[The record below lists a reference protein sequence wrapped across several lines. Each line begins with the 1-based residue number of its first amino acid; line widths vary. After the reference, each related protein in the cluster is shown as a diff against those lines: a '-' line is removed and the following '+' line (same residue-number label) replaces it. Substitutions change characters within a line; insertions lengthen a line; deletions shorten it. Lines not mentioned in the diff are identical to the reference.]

1 MQKVTD
7 PREIIDFLRN
17 KENKSVFGMG
27 REITHYFYNS
37 SRHGCCVQLRQFF
50 RDHGKGYTLHYEIEE
65 YDGGIGV
72 EIHSE
77 TKTPWDVHDFIRTQF
92 LKHGVQ
98 CLDVCQRR
106 KPKLDCHTRFGL
118 RLRKSTPTCTAH
130 RTIWKSGIK

>member
-92 LKHGVQ
+92 LKHD
-98 CLDVCQRR
+98 LKD
-106 KPKLDCHTRFGL
+106 KKTNASYRF
-118 RLRKSTPTCTAH
+118 AVH
-130 RTIWKSGIK
+130 RIGWQGKYGSWVESETLVT